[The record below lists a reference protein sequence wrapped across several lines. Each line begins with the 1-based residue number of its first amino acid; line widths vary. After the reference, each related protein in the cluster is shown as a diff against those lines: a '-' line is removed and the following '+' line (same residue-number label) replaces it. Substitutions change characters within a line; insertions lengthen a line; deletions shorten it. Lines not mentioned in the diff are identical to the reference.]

1 VEKLKKRTLSWE
13 MQGQTLHLHSFS
25 FPPSF
30 PDGRGFGSARRE
42 KRTKNARKMHGE
54 RNMPQADA
62 TPYFGEREVAPPVRH
77 QSRWE
82 NIQVRRKPGTNVPMT
97 KASGGSPVRQ
107 ARKEVSKMAKVGCPR
122 KYQSVK
128 QMQKAIDA
136 YFVRCKGEPIIG
148 DDGKPIVDKYGNVI
162 LIGQKPPTITGL
174 ALALGFTG
182 RQALLDY
189 QARPEFTDTVTR
201 AKSMCEEYA
210 EARLYDRDGANGAK
224 FSLSCNFGWRE
235 VNETKISTD
244 AVKVI
249 IDV

>member
-1 VEKLKKRTLSWE
+1 
-13 MQGQTLHLHSFS
+13 
-25 FPPSF
+25 
-30 PDGRGFGSARRE
+30 
-42 KRTKNARKMHGE
+42 
-54 RNMPQADA
+54 
-62 TPYFGEREVAPPVRH
+62 
-77 QSRWE
+77 
-82 NIQVRRKPGTNVPMT
+82 MT
-97 KASGGSPVRQ
+97 KASGGRPVRQ
-107 ARKEVSKMAKVGCPR
+107 ARNEVSKMAKVGCPR

-136 YFVRCKGEPIIG
+136 YFESCKGEPFIG
-148 DDGKPIVDKYGNVI
+148 VDGQPLLDKCGNVVM
-162 LIGQKPPTITGL
+162 IGQKPPTITGL

-182 RQALLDY
+182 RQALIDY

-244 AVKVI
+244 GVKVI